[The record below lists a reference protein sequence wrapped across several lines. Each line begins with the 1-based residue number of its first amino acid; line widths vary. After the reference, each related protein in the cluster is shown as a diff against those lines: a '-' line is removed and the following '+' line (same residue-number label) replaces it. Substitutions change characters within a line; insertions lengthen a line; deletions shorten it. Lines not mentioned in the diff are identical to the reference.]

1 MYFKVKNLPTFTPSK
16 SSSMKQILTILL
28 LLTTL
33 TLFAQKKKAQK
44 PTAPAKTETA
54 KKWDV
59 NNPPGAGWNWK
70 DVNFTTDEGTWL
82 NLDVSPD
89 GKTIAFD
96 MLGDIY
102 TMPISGGKATPLR
115 TGIAW
120 EVQPRFSPDGK
131 KILFTS
137 DAGGGDNC
145 WLMDADGKNAKQITT
160 EDFRLLNNG
169 VWIDNQYFVAR
180 KHFTSGRSLGAGEMW
195 MYHITG
201 GEGLQL
207 TERKNDQQDVNEP
220 SVSPDGRYVYFSEDM
235 YPGGYF
241 QYNKDPNNQI
251 FAIRRYDRQEGK
263 IEDIVTG
270 PGGACRPQ
278 VSNDGTKLAFI
289 RRVRTKTVLY
299 VADLKTGQEYPL
311 FDQLSKD
318 QQEAWTIFGSYPGF
332 DWMPADNEIVIYG
345 LGKIWRVPVG
355 LGMEK
360 PAKAVEIPFSVDV
373 KMKVAETVRPKQ
385 KAFEEGMEVKAI
397 RNAGTSPDG
406 NWLVFNAL
414 GFLWKQ
420 NLSTKEINR
429 LTSKITKFPPQ
440 MKIVDSRPTFMTKE
454 PPYDSTTFEFEASFS
469 PQNQLITTFVSWNDE
484 AMGAVWILDETN
496 PRDVKISRL
505 TKSPGIYRTPSF
517 SPDGKWIVFVK
528 EGGNEHQGFA
538 HCKEP
543 GIYLMPADGSAEPRL
558 VTPEGEYPQFSADG
572 KRIFYQKGGYL
583 FGSLVKSVESVD
595 LNGEDKQPHFDG
607 KYAHRYVISPD
618 NQWVAWSE
626 LYKVYV
632 APFPKTGKKVG
643 LTSGTKAVPVAQVA
657 RDAGINIHW
666 SADSKTLHW
675 TLGNEYFSDDL
686 TERFKFL
693 EGSRDSLPPMDTAGI
708 KIKLT
713 LPADKP
719 TGTIAFTN
727 ARIITMEGDQV
738 IEKGTVVVE
747 GNVIK
752 SVSPDFVVPRGAK
765 EIDCTGKTIMPGIV
779 DAHAHSGNFR
789 YGLSPQKQWEYYA
802 NLAYGVTTMHD
813 PSAVTEMVFANSE
826 LIKSGMMV
834 GPRLFSTGTILYGA
848 DGDFKA
854 VINSLEDAKSAL
866 RRTKAFGAFSVKSY
880 NQPRREQRQQVIA
893 AARELGIQV
902 VPEGGSFFYHNLSQ
916 VVDGHTTV
924 EHNIP
929 VAPLYKDVTT
939 LWAATKT
946 HNTPTLIV
954 NYGSVNGEYYWY
966 QNTNVWEKERLLA
979 FTPRAIVDSRSRHRT
994 MIPDEEYQN
1003 GHILTSQ
1010 SLKKL
1015 SDAGVKINLGAHGQI
1030 QGIGAHWELW
1040 MLQQGGMTNL
1050 EALRCATINGATS
1063 LGMDEQLG
1071 SIKAGKLADLIVL
1084 DKNPLEDIRNSEF
1097 VKYTMVNGR
1106 LYDSATLNEIGNYDK
1121 KRTKFYFEMPGS
1133 GNNFPYFRETGSF
1146 MRPTC
1151 CQMD

>member
-1 MYFKVKNLPTFTPSK
+1 MKFNLTV
-16 SSSMKQILTILL
+16 LILL
-28 LLTTL
+28 STL
-33 TLFAQKKKAQK
+33 TLFAQNPPNGRQGKKAPKAQ
-44 PTAPAKTETA
+44 APAKTES

-59 NNPPGAGWNWK
+59 NNPPGPWNWK

-89 GKTIAFD
+89 GKSIVFD

-102 TMPISGGKATPLR
+102 TLAIPPLGGQGVGKATALR

-131 KILFTS
+131 QILFTS
-137 DAGGGDNC
+137 DAGGGDNI
-145 WLMDADGKNAKQITT
+145 WMMKADGTDAKQITK
-160 EDFRLLNNG
+160 EDFRLLNNATWMPDG
-169 VWIDNQYFVAR
+169 EYFIAR

-195 MYHITG
+195 MYHKTG

-220 SVSPDGRYVYFSEDM
+220 TVSPDGRYVYFSEDQ

-251 FAIRRYDRQEGK
+251 YGIRRYDRQEGK
-263 IEDIVTG
+263 LEDIISG

-278 VSNDGTKLAFI
+278 ISNDGTKLAFI
-289 RRVRTKTVLY
+289 RRVRTKTTLWVH
-299 VADLKTGQEYPL
+299 DLKTGEEFPL

-318 QQEAWTIFGSYPGF
+318 QQEAWAIFGTYPGF
-332 DWMPADNEIVIYG
+332 DWMPTDNEIVIYG
-345 LGKIWRVPVG
+345 LGKIWRVPVM
-355 LGMEK
+355 LGAEK

-385 KAFEEGMEVKAI
+385 KAFEENMDVKVM
-397 RNAGTSPDG
+397 RNVVTSPDG
-406 NWLVFNAL
+406 ELLTYNAIGKIWLKGIPDGKAEPMIKSIDGKGIKGFQFEPSFNP
-414 GFLWKQ
+414 
-420 NLSTKEINR
+420 KED
-429 LTSKITKFPPQ
+429 LE
-440 MKIVDSRPTFMTKE
+440 MV
-454 PPYDSTTFEFEASFS
+454 
-469 PQNQLITTFVSWNDE
+469 FVSWDDE
-484 AMGAVWILDETN
+484 EMGAIWKVNYEIGAEF
-496 PRDVKISRL
+496 PEKKPIRL

-543 GIYLMPADGSAEPRL
+543 GIYLIPSDGSAEPKL
-558 VTPEGEYPQFSADG
+558 VTPQGEYPQFSADG

-595 LNGEDKQPHFDG
+595 LNGQNKQEHFDG
-607 KYAHRYVISPD
+607 KYSHRYVISPD
-618 NQWVAWSE
+618 NKWVAWSE
-626 LYKVYV
+626 LFKVYV

-657 RDAGINIHW
+657 KDAGINIHW

-675 TLGNEYFSDDL
+675 TLGNEYFSDEL

-708 KIKLT
+708 KINLT

-719 TGTIAFTN
+719 SGVIAFTN

-747 GNVIK
+747 GNIIK
-752 SVSPDFVVPRGAK
+752 AVSPDFVVPRGAK
-765 EIDCTGKTIMPGIV
+765 EIDCTGKTIMPGII

-802 NLAYGVTTMHD
+802 NLAYGVTTSHD
-813 PSAVTEMVFANSE
+813 PSANTEMVFAQSE
-826 LIKSGMMV
+826 LIKSGNMV

-854 VINSLEDAKSAL
+854 VINSLDDARSAL

-902 VPEGGSFFYHNLSQ
+902 VPEGGSTFYHNLSE

-939 LWAATKT
+939 LWAATRT

-954 NYGSVNGEYYWY
+954 SYGSLNGENYWY
-966 QNTNVWEKERLLA
+966 QKTNVWEKERLLA
-979 FTPRAIVDSRSRHRT
+979 FTPRAVVDSRSRHRT
-994 MIPDEEYQN
+994 MAPDEEYTN
-1003 GHILTSQ
+1003 GHILVSQ

-1015 SDAGVKINLGAHGQI
+1015 ADAGVKINLGAHGQL
-1030 QGIGAHWELW
+1030 QGLGAHWELW
-1040 MLQQGGMTNL
+1040 MLQQGGMSNL
-1050 EALRCATINGATS
+1050 EALKCATINGAIS

-1071 SIKAGKLADLIVL
+1071 SIKVGKLADLIVL
-1084 DKNPLEDIRNSEF
+1084 DKNPLENIQNSEF

-1106 LYDSATLNEIGNYDK
+1106 LYDSATMNEIGNYDR

-1133 GNNFPYFRETGSF
+1133 GNGFEYFRETNSF

>member
-1 MYFKVKNLPTFTPSK
+1 
-16 SSSMKQILTILL
+16 MKLNLTILL

-33 TLFAQKKKAQK
+33 SLFAQKKKATK
-44 PTAPAKTETA
+44 PSTPTKKEEP

-59 NNPPGAGWNWK
+59 NNPPPTADWNWK

-82 NLDVSPD
+82 NLDVSQD

-102 TMPISGGKATPLR
+102 SMPITGGKAMPLR

-145 WLMDADGKNAKQITT
+145 WTMDVDGSDAKQITK

-195 MYHITG
+195 MYHIAG

-220 SVSPDGRYVYFSEDM
+220 SVSPDGRYVYFSEDV
-235 YPGGYF
+235 YPGGRF
-241 QYNKDPNNQI
+241 EYNKDPNNQI
-251 FAIRRYDRQEGK
+251 FVIKRYDRQEG
-263 IEDIVTG
+263 EVENVVTG
-270 PGGACRPQ
+270 PGGAMRPQ
-278 VSNDGTKLAFI
+278 ISNDGNLLAFI
-289 RRVRTKTVLY
+289 KRVRTKTVLY
-299 VADLKTGQEYPL
+299 VADLRTGEEWPL

-318 QQEAWTIFGSYPGF
+318 QQEAWTIFGCYPGF
-332 DWMPADNEIVIYG
+332 DWMPDDSAIIIYG
-345 LGKIWRVPVG
+345 QGKIWRVPLM
-355 LGMEK
+355 LGAEK

-373 KMKVAETVRPKQ
+373 NMKVAETVRPKQ
-385 KAFEEGMEVKAI
+385 KAWEEKMEVKVI
-397 RNAGTSPDG
+397 RGAVTSPDG
-406 NWLVFNAL
+406 ELVMFNGNGYL
-414 GFLWKQ
+414 YGFYKHPKPDVL
-420 NLSTKEINR
+420 LMSPAFYEKERGNR
-429 LTSKITKFPPQ
+429 I
-440 MKIVDSRPTFMTKE
+440 DERTFL
-454 PPYDSTTFEFEASFS
+454 PDGAFEFEPSFS
-469 PQNQLITTFVSWNDE
+469 PDGNNVVYVTWDDE
-484 AMGAVWILDETN
+484 KMGEIRLMNIKE
-496 PRDVKISRL
+496 VKSSRL
-505 TKSPGIYRTPSF
+505 TTTPGIYRTPSF

-528 EGGNEHQGFA
+528 EGGNSHQGFT
-538 HCKEP
+538 HCTEP
-543 GIYLMPADGSAEPRL
+543 GIYIMPSDGSAEPKL
-558 VTPEGEYPQFSADG
+558 VTPTGEYPQFSADG

-595 LNGEDKQPHFDG
+595 LNGKDKQEHFDG
-607 KYAHRYVISPD
+607 KYSHRYVISPD

-693 EGSRDSLPPMDTAGI
+693 EGSLDSLPPMDSIGL
-708 KIKLT
+708 KINLT

-719 TGTIAFTN
+719 QGTIAFTN

-738 IEKGTVVVE
+738 IERGTVVVE

-752 SVSPDFVVPRGAK
+752 SVSADFVVPKGAT

-813 PSAVTEMVFANSE
+813 PSANTEMVFANSE
-826 LIKSGMMV
+826 LIKSGNMV

-880 NQPRREQRQQVIA
+880 NQPRRDQRQQVIQ

-902 VPEGGSFFYHNLSQ
+902 VPEGGSFFYHNMSM

-929 VAPLYKDVTT
+929 VVPLYKDVTT

-946 HNTPTLIV
+946 HNTPTLV
-954 NYGSVNGEYYWY
+954 VSYGAKSGEYYWY
-966 QNTNVWEKERLLA
+966 QHTNVWEKERLLA
-979 FTPRAIVDSRSRHRT
+979 FTPRAIVDSRSRHRE
-994 MIPDEEYQN
+994 MIPEEEYEN
-1003 GHILTSQ
+1003 GHILTSK

-1015 SDAGVKINLGAHGQI
+1015 TDAGVKINLGAHGQL
-1030 QGIGAHWELW
+1030 QGLGAHWELW
-1040 MLQQGGMTNL
+1040 MLQQGGMTNM
-1050 EALRCATINGATS
+1050 EALRCATINGAVS

-1084 DKNPLEDIRNSEF
+1084 DKNPLENIKNTEF

-1106 LYDSATLNEIGNYDK
+1106 LYDSATLNEIGNYDR

-1133 GNNFPYFRETGSF
+1133 GNGFEYFRETGSA
-1146 MRPTC
+1146 MRPVC